1 MPDYY
6 QILQIPDGSSINDVK
21 KAYRKLA
28 HIYHPDVSILSDARE
43 KFIEINEAYEYLL
56 NKIELEE
63 NLKKW
68 NETDSYEASQSIIDA
83 WIAAERARIRERA
96 RRHSQ
101 MKYSNFKKTEIYRT
115 TEILNNTLVI
125 FTLFLGISVFVGSV
139 YGTWSE
145 IRANPLQFNFG
156 YLFSAFIIF
165 AIGVLMT
172 AYSLHKIM
180 GSFWPKK
187 F

>member
-6 QILQIPDGSSINDVK
+6 QILQIPSGSSINDVK

-28 HIYHPDVSILSDARE
+28 HIYHPDVSILTDARE

-68 NETDSYEASQSIIDA
+68 NETDSYETSQSIIDA

-125 FTLFLGISVFVGSV
+125 FTLIFRNFCIFRFCFWNLVRNQ
-139 YGTWSE
+139 T
-145 IRANPLQFNFG
+145 NPLHFNFG
-156 YLFSAFIIF
+156 YLFSAFLILPL
-165 AIGVLMT
+165 VLLMT
-172 AYSLHKIM
+172 GYSLYKIM
-180 GSFWPKK
+180 DSFWPKK